1 MAADVEAGRA
11 GWPRGGRRTPNGECS
26 IGAVTVP
33 SRPAPGD
40 PAPLTS
46 RRHPLVARARALAEG
61 QARDAVLLDGAHL
74 VQVALDVSWPVE
86 LLAVVAPLD
95 PDAEAA
101 RLARRATA
109 AGVTVTPVT
118 RPVMDALS
126 PARTPGDVVALARR
140 PTTTLP
146 SALDAGCPLVL
157 VAWSVQDPG
166 NVGAL
171 VRAADACGAT
181 AMVCAGECADPFGWK
196 ALRGSM
202 GSALRLPVA
211 VERDGA
217 LVLRALRDRELVG
230 VAAAGRDGV
239 LPGAIDWQRPTAL
252 FVGNEGAGLPAA
264 VTAAARDRVAVPMR
278 AGVESL
284 NVAVAAGILLYEAAR
299 QRGRQ

>member
-1 MAADVEAGRA
+1 MA
-11 GWPRGGRRTPNGECS
+11 
-26 IGAVTVP
+26 VP
-33 SRPAPGD
+33 ARPASDD

-46 RRHPLVARARALAEG
+46 RRHPLVARVRALASG
-61 QARDAVLLDGAHL
+61 RTRDAILLDGAHL
-74 VQVALDVSWPVE
+74 VQVALDVAWPID
-86 LLAVVAPLD
+86 LMAVVAPLA
-95 PDAEAA
+95 PDTEAA
-101 RLARRATA
+101 RLARQATT

-140 PTTTLP
+140 PSTTLP
-146 SALDAGCPLVL
+146 SALDAECPLVL

-171 VRAADACGAT
+171 VRAADACGAS
-181 AMVCAGECADPFGWK
+181 AVVCAGECADPFGWK

-217 LVLRALRDRELVG
+217 LVLRALRDHGLVG
-230 VAAAGRDGV
+230 VAAAGRGGV
-239 LPGAIDWQRPTAL
+239 LPEAVDWRRPTAL
-252 FVGNEGAGLPAA
+252 LVGNEGAGLPAA
-264 VTAAARDRVAVPMR
+264 VAAAARDRVAVPMR